1 MGLIMKKL
9 AKEKVRA
16 ALAKIGTLRE
26 FSERCLKEVE
36 AEDSIA
42 IIVNERVRSLV
53 TRYEEVRNWINIYI
67 PQIGRQMP
75 RVIFE
80 EPMWWRDKILAI
92 LQDII
97 IGCRTAEQGLR
108 AMIESYVEESIL
120 DRLASLRA
128 ELKSLKDRGLDINVI
143 RNLDEAIAEAEQ
155 GHWLASAMISSRV
168 ISYVVDKI
176 PGDKDEDK
184 VRYLIKRGALP
195 KDRRDVQQR
204 VITSMRLSRNFLS
217 HRVDLF
223 PDPEDA
229 LMLLGGA
236 FSLTRLLLRIGN

>member
-1 MGLIMKKL
+1 MRK
-9 AKEKVRA
+9 
-16 ALAKIGTLRE
+16 
-26 FSERCLKEVE
+26 
-36 AEDSIA
+36 
-42 IIVNERVRSLV
+42 
-53 TRYEEVRNWINIYI
+53 
-67 PQIGRQMP
+67 
-75 RVIFE
+75 
-80 EPMWWRDKILAI
+80 
-92 LQDII
+92 
-97 IGCRTAEQGLR
+97 
-108 AMIESYVEESIL
+108 IESYVEESIL